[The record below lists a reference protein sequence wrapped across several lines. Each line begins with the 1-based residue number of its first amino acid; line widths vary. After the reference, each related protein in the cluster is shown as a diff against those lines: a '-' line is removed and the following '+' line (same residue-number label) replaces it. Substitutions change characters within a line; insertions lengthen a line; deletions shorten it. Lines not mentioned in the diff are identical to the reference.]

1 MTLSRALPPVRGETR
16 RWTPARVLG
25 VVGLV
30 LAGLMWLQEWVQVG
44 GLLPWQQDFFAVDTV
59 IDWHR
64 PPPRPDALVVLG
76 YSVDHARREPTLP
89 LLTRLQV
96 AVRLACAPIAR
107 RVHDP
112 ALAKHNQDNYGGYF
126 AVIFS
131 GGLSARAPLGQAS
144 EAQVMS
150 ETFAKL
156 WESSGS
162 ECRGKPMP
170 KFILEETSS
179 STFENA
185 RNVLALLLRRSQE
198 EPVIRSLHLITNRFH
213 QQRALKTFQKVE
225 SKRLQALAQR
235 RAQAVANG
243 AGDGSATATV
253 ATSSAASL
261 AANSNAQ
268 SSSSSSSSDDPP
280 PPPQPEKDLEVLPFT
295 FTVASLAAYQDPFV
309 PQLDFWREVAATL
322 LYWARGWI

>member
-1 MTLSRALPPVRGETR
+1 MTLSRALPPVRGEMR

-25 VVGLV
+25 VVGLL

-44 GLLPWQQDFFAVDTV
+44 GLLPWQQDIFAVDTV

-89 LLTRLQV
+89 LLTRLQL

-170 KFILEETSS
+170 RFILEETSS

-185 RNVLALLLRRSQE
+185 RNVLALLLRRRE

-213 QQRALKTFQKVE
+213 QQRALKTFAKVE
-225 SKRLQALAQR
+225 SKRLRALAQR
-235 RAQAVANG
+235 RRAQAAANG
-243 AGDGSATATV
+243 GGDRSTPAIA

-261 AANSNAQ
+261 AADGNAQ
-268 SSSSSSSSDDPP
+268 SLSSSLSDDPP
-280 PPPQPEKDLEVLPFT
+280 PPPPPEKDLEVLPFT
-295 FTVASLAAYQDPFV
+295 FSVASLAAYQDPFV

-322 LYWARGWI
+322 LYWVRGWI